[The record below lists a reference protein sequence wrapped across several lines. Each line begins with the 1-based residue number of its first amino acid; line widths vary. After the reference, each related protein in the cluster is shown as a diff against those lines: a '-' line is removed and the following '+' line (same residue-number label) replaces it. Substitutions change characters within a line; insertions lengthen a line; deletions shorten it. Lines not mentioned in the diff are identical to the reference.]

1 MKRPDLNIALGT
13 LFGAGVAGGVAV
25 ALAGR
30 SWLPFGILVGIIGGW
45 LIATLK
51 RWQYRG
57 RTKRLDDSPRE

>member
-25 ALAGR
+25 ALAG
-30 SWLPFGILVGIIGGW
+30 IVGGW

-57 RTKRLDDSPRE
+57 RAKSLDDSPRE